1 VEGSLRTISPFAV
14 SVKRLAQIAF
24 FVTLVLIPVRAR
36 VVLFARPD
44 LQVYSDY
51 TDFLI
56 FASDIALLLTI
67 ALWGISLWMDRR
79 QIHFGPAYLW
89 IPMVGIFF
97 TGLLSVVTS
106 VDRALS
112 FYHVIR
118 LAALFIFFLY
128 IVNEIASP
136 FWLIVSVAVQGTI
149 QAVVAIAQ
157 FISQRS
163 IGLQVFGEYF
173 LNPAWNGI
181 SIVSTGSQRI
191 LRAYGLTDHPNILGG
206 CLAFGLVLLLAT
218 YLRGDWKMRLMILI
232 PFLPMCLALL
242 LTYSRS
248 AWLAFWAGAALLVAV
263 EAVNHRRDSMKSL
276 TWLVLANGFMLAPFI
291 VAYLPSFGVR
301 LNVDQSFQNVPAE
314 EQSIGERALLV
325 NSADH
330 IFADHAL
337 TGVGLGASPVAM
349 KDAYP
354 NFPVDYQPPHLTL
367 LDAALETGIF
377 GATFYFLIL
386 ILPWIVLLRR
396 QNLFNHPEVAAASA
410 VLLAVTVVGF
420 FDYYTWLLTPGRLWQ
435 WLAWGLLAIAI
446 EKSNQ
451 HESI

>member
-337 TGVGLGASPVAM
+337 TGIGLGASPVAM